1 MMESFIQIVF
11 VSLVNP
17 IIVGGTLVKFQ
28 IYENNKLKKEL
39 QENNKKLKNEML
51 KIVEPIIEERDFL
64 KKEYNQLKE
73 AVEKDIAQRN
83 KPIHVEFKTP
93 PTKNNQ

>member
-11 VSLVNP
+11 DSLVSP
-17 IIVGGTLVKFQ
+17 IIVGVAVVFFQ
-28 IYENNKLKKEL
+28 NYTNSKLKKEL

-83 KPIHVEFKTP
+83 KPIHVEFP
-93 PTKNNQ
+93 PPKK